1 MHFWRIEMA
10 QNRIK
15 GITVQL
21 GADTTGLDKALKGVN
36 TEIRQTQSAL
46 KDVDRLLKLDPTNT
60 TLVQQKQKLL
70 GNEIKNT
77 KEKLDQ
83 LKVAQEQ
90 ARQQLENGTLGQDK
104 YDALQREIIETEQQ
118 LKSLK
123 NEAKETGNAL
133 SQAMETAGEKMQ
145 KAGSTLS
152 GAGQTMTRTVTAP
165 IVGIG
170 AAAVKVTA
178 DFDSQM
184 SRVSAISGATGS
196 DFDALREKARE
207 MGAKTK
213 FSATEAGQ
221 AMEYMAMAGWKT
233 DQMLEGI
240 DGVMNL
246 AAASGEDLASVSDI
260 VTDALTAFGLTA
272 EDAGHFA
279 DVLAA
284 TATNAN
290 TNVGM
295 MGESFKYAA
304 PVAGSLGYSIE
315 DVSQALGLM
324 ANAGIKADMAGTSL
338 RNLMLRMAKPT
349 KESQAAMDRLGV
361 SLYDDEGKMYSL
373 KEIMMQ
379 LRFSFGHIQMPV
391 SEFNNQVV
399 ELTEKLDAGEI
410 KEKEY
415 QDELEE
421 LTKRAYGAEG
431 AEKARAAAMLA
442 GTRAMPALLAIAN
455 AGEEDYLKL
464 SNAIEGC
471 SYDLEGITEKMR
483 QTGIDWENYA
493 KGRGMDVTNYMQ
505 SIATDVMYHIDTLGL
520 SAEES
525 MEYFMEECGLS
536 AEDARLAVETVM
548 EGMEDTAG
556 AAKHMSE
563 VMQDNLS
570 GQVTILKSQLAEL
583 AISFGDV
590 LMPAIRDIVSWI
602 QGFVDKLNG
611 MDEGTRDMIVKIG
624 LLAAAIGPVLI
635 VLGKIVTAI
644 GTLTSAG
651 GHLVSIISGIATAHT
666 AMAAA
671 GAAGATATAAAG
683 TAAGGAAVGFG
694 ALSASILP
702 VIAIAA
708 AIVLG
713 IIAII
718 EIIKHWGE
726 ISEWFKALWEKVTAK
741 VKEVWSSVKDSLSKT
756 WDNIKS
762 AATTKWE
769 NIKSTVVGKWEQMK
783 TNASTKFNEIKTKIG
798 DTWDKVKSNTSDA
811 WDKVKQT
818 VEKNGGGIKGV
829 INTALEG
836 YKGLWKLGFTA
847 INTLTGGKLGE
858 ALSTVR
864 TKLESIRSAFSN
876 AMEKAKSIVSNAINH
891 IKNLFN
897 FQWSLPQ
904 LKLPHFS
911 WNWNDLGFGVSIP
924 SISVEWYAKAMKGGM
939 ILNSPT
945 IFGMQG
951 SHLLAGGEAGSEAV
965 VGTGSLVDMIREAV
979 KSAEGEHIDYGGV
992 NINVY
997 ARPNMDIR
1005 ALTDE
1010 IEERMNANIL
1020 RRKAGF

>member
-1 MHFWRIEMA
+1 
-10 QNRIK
+10 
-15 GITVQL
+15 
-21 GADTTGLDKALKGVN
+21 
-36 TEIRQTQSAL
+36 
-46 KDVDRLLKLDPTNT
+46 
-60 TLVQQKQKLL
+60 
-70 GNEIKNT
+70 
-77 KEKLDQ
+77 
-83 LKVAQEQ
+83 
-90 ARQQLENGTLGQDK
+90 
-104 YDALQREIIETEQQ
+104 
-118 LKSLK
+118 
-123 NEAKETGNAL
+123 
-133 SQAMETAGEKMQ
+133 
-145 KAGSTLS
+145 
-152 GAGQTMTRTVTAP
+152 
-165 IVGIG
+165 
-170 AAAVKVTA
+170 
-178 DFDSQM
+178 
-184 SRVSAISGATGS
+184 
-196 DFDALREKARE
+196 
-207 MGAKTK
+207 
-213 FSATEAGQ
+213 
-221 AMEYMAMAGWKT
+221 
-233 DQMLEGI
+233 
-240 DGVMNL
+240 
-246 AAASGEDLASVSDI
+246 
-260 VTDALTAFGLTA
+260 
-272 EDAGHFA
+272 
-279 DVLAA
+279 
-284 TATNAN
+284 
-290 TNVGM
+290 
-295 MGESFKYAA
+295 
-304 PVAGSLGYSIE
+304 
-315 DVSQALGLM
+315 
-324 ANAGIKADMAGTSL
+324 
-338 RNLMLRMAKPT
+338 
-349 KESQAAMDRLGV
+349 
-361 SLYDDEGKMYSL
+361 
-373 KEIMMQ
+373 
-379 LRFSFGHIQMPV
+379 
-391 SEFNNQVV
+391 
-399 ELTEKLDAGEI
+399 
-410 KEKEY
+410 
-415 QDELEE
+415 
-421 LTKRAYGAEG
+421 
-431 AEKARAAAMLA
+431 
-442 GTRAMPALLAIAN
+442 
-455 AGEEDYLKL
+455 
-464 SNAIEGC
+464 
-471 SYDLEGITEKMR
+471 
-483 QTGIDWENYA
+483 
-493 KGRGMDVTNYMQ
+493 
-505 SIATDVMYHIDTLGL
+505 
-520 SAEES
+520 
-525 MEYFMEECGLS
+525 
-536 AEDARLAVETVM
+536 
-548 EGMEDTAG
+548 
-556 AAKHMSE
+556 
-563 VMQDNLS
+563 
-570 GQVTILKSQLAEL
+570 
-583 AISFGDV
+583 
-590 LMPAIRDIVSWI
+590 
-602 QGFVDKLNG
+602 

-847 INTLTGGKLGE
+847 INTLTGGKLGD
-858 ALSTVR
+858 ALNTVR

-911 WNWNDLGFGVSIP
+911 WNWNDLGFGISIP